1 MPPFGLK
8 LSSEQMG
15 PLVLVL
21 AGITAVLLLWNIAL
35 SARIG
40 RLLRQQRNL
49 LRGAHPG
56 NVIDLLEDALQ
67 QGLQTRAQ
75 LEEVLD
81 RFRRLADH
89 HQLAFQRRGLVR
101 FDAFNG
107 VGGQQSFALALL
119 DANKDGVVISS
130 LFGRE
135 GARVYAKPV
144 ENGRSTY
151 TLSREETQA
160 IEQAAQQPAQ
170 EMTG

>member
-1 MPPFGLK
+1 
-8 LSSEQMG
+8 MG
-15 PLVLVL
+15 NLMLAL
-21 AGITAVLLLWNIAL
+21 AGVCLILLLWNLAL
-35 SARIG
+35 SARVG

-67 QGLQTRAQ
+67 QGLQTRAKM
-75 LEEVLD
+75 EEVLD
-81 RFRRLADH
+81 HFRQLTDH
-89 HQLAFQRRGLVR
+89 HRLSFQQGGLVR
-101 FDAFNG
+101 FDAFDG

-119 DANKDGVVISS
+119 DGNKDGVVVSS

-151 TLSREETQA
+151 TLSQEEVQA
-160 IEQAAQQPAQ
+160 IEQAVKQPAR
-170 EMTG
+170 GPA